1 MAEGDSE
8 RSLIKRGRHLIVCLA
23 VLLMRTYA
31 IWGQSR
37 KILYVLI
44 LLTVSEVV
52 TDVVALLIISL
63 FLQTIIIPG
72 AVVLQIDLSTL
83 ECKK

>member
-37 KILYVLI
+37 KILYVLV
-44 LLTVSEVV
+44 LLTVSESL
-52 TDVVALLIISL
+52 LLIS
-63 FLQTIIIPG
+63 
-72 AVVLQIDLSTL
+72 
-83 ECKK
+83 